1 MNDANTAYRLG
12 AQTDAVSDLSNVRI
26 VLVNTYHAGNIGAA
40 ARAMKTMGVGQLVL
54 VNPRDYPS
62 EEATNRAA
70 GALDVLDATRV
81 VDTLEE
87 AIQDCQC
94 VIATSA
100 RRRGMD
106 WPLKPFDE
114 AMQCAHQQLAGNSNT
129 QVAVVFGG
137 ERSGL
142 NNEQLQNADFH
153 AFIPANPEYPVLNLA
168 SAVQLACYELYKC
181 QLGDDGAQERV
192 AVDRPSS
199 EDKQRLYEHMEQALL
214 DIGFINQKHAG
225 DVMVKL
231 KRFFAKADI
240 EQEELNIWR
249 GIFSRIQS

>member
-1 MNDANTAYRLG
+1 MTDVNAAYRLG
-12 AQTDAVSDLSNVRI
+12 AQTDTSLLLSNVRI

-62 EEATNRAA
+62 DEATNRAA
-70 GALDVLDATRV
+70 GALDVLDNTRV
-81 VDTLEE
+81 ASTLEE
-87 AIQDCQC
+87 AIKDCQC

-114 AMQCAHQQLAGNSNT
+114 AMQSAHQQLVSNT
-129 QVAVVFGG
+129 DAQVAIVFGG

-142 NNEQLQNADFH
+142 TNEQLQSADLH
-153 AFIPANPEYPVLNLA
+153 AFVPANPEYPVLNLA
-168 SAVQLACYELYKC
+168 SAVQLACYELYKIST
-181 QLGDDGAQERV
+181 QNFELEKAIN
-192 AVDRPSS
+192 RPSS
-199 EDKQRLYEHMEQALL
+199 EDKQRLFAHIEQSLT
-214 DIGFINQKHAG
+214 DCGFINDKHAG

-240 EQEELNIWR
+240 EQEELNMWR
-249 GIFSRIQS
+249 GIFNRIQP